1 VDFPMLRSLAQLAG
15 TPLEGEDTARVA
27 ALLDRDETRPTPD
40 PTQARDSDADLE
52 LESYRIDATAVGLF
66 RIGGELVVATR
77 ELFPAP
83 HAEEQAA
90 QKLADLNQFA
100 GRYDLDL
107 FTADDLDPWGGRRR
121 GADHGRPRRLR
132 PVDRGLPGWP
142 TTTAGAAA

>member
-1 VDFPMLRSLAQLAG
+1 MDFPMLRSLAQLAG

-52 LESYRIDATAVGLF
+52 LESYRIDATAVGVF

-83 HAEEQAA
+83 A
-90 QKLADLNQFA
+90 
-100 GRYDLDL
+100 
-107 FTADDLDPWGGRRR
+107 PRR
-121 GADHGRPRRLR
+121 GTGRAEARRPQPVRRALR
-132 PVDRGLPGWP
+132 PGPLHRR
-142 TTTAGAAA
+142 